1 MDVNSA
7 QFDFFQPKSGDKYF
21 VDQVIDKYNNR
32 VIIKGAVYRPGTF
45 SIDEKGMTIL
55 LVEQYVDFVR
65 KYGTSFQVMNRGRF
79 VAKGEVA
86 ELDES
91 MVKKHL
97 SI

>member
-1 MDVNSA
+1 
-7 QFDFFQPKSGDKYF
+7 
-21 VDQVIDKYNNR
+21 
-32 VIIKGAVYRPGTF
+32 
-45 SIDEKGMTIL
+45 MTIL
-55 LVEQYVDFVR
+55 LVEQYVVFVR
-65 KYGTSFQVMNRGRF
+65 KYGTSFLVMNRGRF